1 MVTKRLNN
9 IALTT
14 IFSLGALL
22 APCAHAA
29 APHDLGAK
37 LGWLQGCWAADGA
50 DAGSVEQWTSA
61 AAGTMLGMS
70 RTVRGGKVRA
80 FEFMQLRE
88 DQPGKLTFTAQ
99 PSGQAPT
106 TFSLLRESENEFVF
120 ENLAHDF
127 PQRVIYRR
135 AGENAL
141 HARIEGMSKGAVK
154 GIDFPMKRVKCEG

>member
-1 MVTKRLNN
+1 MVTTRLPRS
-9 IALTT
+9 ALMT
-14 IFSLGALL
+14 IVSLGTLL
-22 APCAHAA
+22 APGTHAA

-50 DAGSVEQWTSA
+50 DPGSVEQWTSA

-70 RTVRGGKVRA
+70 RTVKGGKVRA

-88 DQPGKLTFTAQ
+88 DQPGKLTFIAQ

-106 TFSLLRESENEFVF
+106 TFSLLRESEYEFVF

-135 AGENAL
+135 AGEDAL
-141 HARIEGMSKGAVK
+141 HARIEGMSRGALK
-154 GIDFPMKRVKCEG
+154 GIDFPMKRIKCES